1 MDSVHH
7 GDGSGEGSSRGIE
20 GRGTHLLSRAEVRDH
35 VLVLILKGSAGSDA
49 VLAGESWVVLRVEPL
64 DAGLSGGIADSW
76 VGFASSSVEIGF
88 LGGGDGDEGSE
99 GERFHLKIYLILIII
114 PNQRF

>member
-20 GRGTHLLSRAEVRDH
+20 GRGTHLFSRAEVRDH

-99 GERFHLKIYLILIII
+99 GERFHLKIYLILIILKS
-114 PNQRF
+114 